1 MRLPSVPSVAAS
13 LLCLPV
19 EYKPAHSS
27 CCAQAP
33 QPQTEPSEPEPE
45 PDDVAAQQQGG
56 GKFKGWLR
64 RSYIPALSKPSV
76 QYAVLG
82 GTAALLAV
90 AGVGISLI
98 ETGLDISGDPKP
110 LASSL
115 DLASSG

>member
-1 MRLPSVPSVAAS
+1 MRLPSVPPPAPRQCRV
-13 LLCLPV
+13 LLTATVPCG
-19 EYKPAHSS
+19 
-27 CCAQAP
+27 AQAP

-64 RSYIPALSKPSV
+64 RSYIPALSNPTV

-98 ETGLDISGDPKP
+98 ETGLDISGEPKP

-115 DLASSG
+115 DLARSSSG